1 MRYLLLIP
9 LFYATILSAQKTG
22 LAFDH
27 NALLVNDLMV
37 SSVFY
42 MEILGLEEI
51 ENKTQ
56 KAHIRWFS
64 LGNGKELHLSEN
76 KNHKV
81 LDVKGVH
88 FAMKANDLD
97 VFIAHL
103 QANKIPFS
111 NWHGQKNI
119 TNTRPDNVRQIYIQ
133 DPNGYWIEINGK

>member
-1 MRYLLLIP
+1 MRYLLLIS

-27 NALLVNDLMV
+27 NALLVNDLAV
-37 SSVFY
+37 SSGFY

-51 ENKTQ
+51 ENKTR
-56 KAHIRWFS
+56 KEHIRWFS
-64 LGNGKELHLSEN
+64 LGNGRELHLSEN
-76 KNHKV
+76 KDHEV
-81 LDVKGVH
+81 PDVKGVH

-97 VFIAHL
+97 IFIAHL
-103 QANKIPFS
+103 RANKIPFS
-111 NWHGQKNI
+111 NWHDQKNI